1 MDQKITP
8 RMDNGMIRF
17 KQFVLLEMSDQQ
29 LNFQFDDSLQKSFQ
43 EKMKSIVRGKN
54 PDEFVR
60 THNKTGGI
68 LFKHDD
74 GNIYQVRVIG
84 GKFNFAPTNRA
95 LKFEQHKSVT
105 PSKQTSSEKNL
116 GEKWFSHL
124 LSKNTSTPIE
134 SPPPTKESENA
145 KKAYQ
150 AFSGMFKGGKI
161 TKVHH
166 VSTNLGEVS
175 RLTGVSNIDQRKFP
189 HDTIVET
196 EDGKKHGISLKLGD
210 PTWANLSVGSAFKD
224 TDSKLHEALTNHW
237 SKHTEHAKKLAE
249 KISGRQELTNQDL
262 KQLVRGTQ
270 RTVKTGGKEKT
281 EYPSAIQTRR
291 DKIETKS
298 ANIHASHF
306 NEMSHAEKQTHLRNL
321 LEKDTSTMPLYIV
334 SSYRGGEATNYKDLP
349 FHKQINDSK
358 EIKAT
363 VVGKTV
369 HFTDGGDN
377 IIAKAEHR
385 MTHFPSSPQVNIKLP
400 GKREA

>member
-1 MDQKITP
+1 
-8 RMDNGMIRF
+8 MIRF
-17 KQFVLLEMSDQQ
+17 KQFVLLEMSNQQ
-29 LNFQFDDSLQKSFQ
+29 LNFQFDDSLQKKFQ
-43 EKMKSIVRGKN
+43 EKMKSIMRGKN
-54 PDEFVR
+54 PDEFLR
-60 THNKTGGI
+60 THNKTGSI

-74 GNIYQVRVIG
+74 GNVYHVRVIS
-84 GKFNFAPTNRA
+84 GKFNFARTNKA
-95 LKFEQHKSVT
+95 LKFEQHRSVT
-105 PSKQTSSEKNL
+105 TPKQSSSEKNI

-145 KKAYQ
+145 RKAYQ

-166 VSTNLGEVS
+166 VSTNLEEVS

-196 EDGKKHGISLKLGD
+196 EDGKKHGISLKLANRGN
-210 PTWANLSVGSAFKD
+210 PTWANLTVESAFKE
-224 TDSKLHEALTNHW
+224 TDPKLHEALTNHW
-237 SKHTEHAKKLAE
+237 SEHTERAKKLAE
-249 KISGRQELTNQDL
+249 KISGRQELTKKDL

-270 RTVKTGGKEKT
+270 RTVKTGRKEKT

-298 ANIHASHF
+298 ANIHATHF
-306 NEMSHAEKQTHLRNL
+306 NELSHTEKQTHLKNL

-334 SSYRGGEATNYKDLP
+334 SSYREGESTNYKDLP

-358 EIKAT
+358 EIKAN
-363 VVGKTV
+363 VVGKTI
-369 HFTDGGDN
+369 HFTDDSGN

-385 MTHFPSSPQVNIKLP
+385 MTHFPSSPQINIKLP
-400 GKREA
+400 GK